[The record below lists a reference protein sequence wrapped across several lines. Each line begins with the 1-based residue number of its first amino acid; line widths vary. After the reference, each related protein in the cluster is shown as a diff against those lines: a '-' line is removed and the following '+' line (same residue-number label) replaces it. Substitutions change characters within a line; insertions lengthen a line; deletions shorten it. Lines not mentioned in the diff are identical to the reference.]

1 MRGLYIFL
9 FPSYW
14 SVARTV
20 DLLHFTF
27 NVQTQ
32 EELVGYALAKWKK
45 NNVTDFLWLSSSAVF
60 QFMWFFSSLV
70 PFPVHDAIQAITSFI
85 WTAGQSASSFSSCMS
100 HVTLPI
106 FLKAGLKGG
115 WELLPGLR
123 ALVLETPWPAVCLT
137 RQNGPWHLG
146 QMSKTNYQLL
156 TPGTSDLSKME
167 KFITLCSW
175 KVSKITTF
183 QIISIGSPVA

>member
-123 ALVLETPWPAVCLT
+123 ALVLETPCPAVCLT

-146 QMSKTNYQLL
+146 QMSKTNYQLSLLVLL
-156 TPGTSDLSKME
+156 TCPKWKNLLLFVAE
-167 KFITLCSW
+167 KFLRLQLFKSLAL
-175 KVSKITTF
+175 VHL
-183 QIISIGSPVA
+183 

>member
-9 FPSYW
+9 FPSYL

-45 NNVTDFLWLSSSAVF
+45 NNVTDFLWLLSSAVF

-85 WTAGQSASSFSSCMS
+85 WTAGQSASSFPSCMS

-106 FLKAGLKGG
+106 FLKAGLKEG
-115 WELLPGLR
+115 ESPG
-123 ALVLETPWPAVCLT
+123 LETPCPAVCLT

-156 TPGTSDLSKME
+156 TPGTSDLSKMD

>member
-106 FLKAGLKGG
+106 FLKAGLKEGESPG
-115 WELLPGLR
+115 FRDSLPCSLFNK
-123 ALVLETPWPAVCLT
+123 AEWSLTSWTDVQNQLPASHSWYFWPV
-137 RQNGPWHLG
+137 QNG
-146 QMSKTNYQLL
+146 
-156 TPGTSDLSKME
+156 
-167 KFITLCSW
+167 
-175 KVSKITTF
+175 
-183 QIISIGSPVA
+183 QIYYSL